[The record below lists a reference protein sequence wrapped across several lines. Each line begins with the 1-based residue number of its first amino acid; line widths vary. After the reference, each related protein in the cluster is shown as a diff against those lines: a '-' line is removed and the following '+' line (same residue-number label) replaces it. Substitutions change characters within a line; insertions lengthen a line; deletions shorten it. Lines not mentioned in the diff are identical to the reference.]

1 MINSKIEFTKEQ
13 LINVINNSEL
23 PIGVI
28 HYLLKD
34 ISNEV
39 IVEYNKAIAYE
50 KQQQNQ
56 QMQEREEGEQ
66 KDGEIQN

>member
-13 LINVINNSEL
+13 LINVINNSGL

-39 IVEYNKAIAYE
+39 VVEYNRAIAQE
-50 KQQQNQ
+50 KQQQIE
-56 QMQEREEGEQ
+56 QMQKEEQGEEENG
-66 KDGEIQN
+66 KIQD

>member
-39 IVEYNKAIAYE
+39 IVEYNRAIAQE
-50 KQQQNQ
+50 KQQQIQ
-56 QMQEREEGEQ
+56 QMQEEGE
-66 KDGEIQN
+66 KEDGEIQD

>member
-28 HYLLKD
+28 YYLLKD
-34 ISNEV
+34 ISDEV
-39 IVEYNKAIAYE
+39 IVEYNRAIAQE
-50 KQQQNQ
+50 KQQQIQ
-56 QMQEREEGEQ
+56 QMQEEGE
-66 KDGEIQN
+66 KEDGKIQN

>member
-1 MINSKIEFTKEQ
+1 MINSRIEFTKEQ
-13 LINVINNSEL
+13 LINVINNSGL

-39 IVEYNKAIAYE
+39 IVEYNRAIAQE
-50 KQQQNQ
+50 KQQQIE
-56 QMQEREEGEQ
+56 QMQKEEQGEEE
-66 KDGEIQN
+66 DGKIQN

>member
-1 MINSKIEFTKEQ
+1 MNLQIENTKTEI
-13 LINVINNSEL
+13 INVINNSGL
-23 PIGVI
+23 PIGII
-28 HYLLKD
+28 HYLLED

-56 QMQEREEGEQ
+56 QMQEQEEGGQE
-66 KDGEIQN
+66 DGKIQN